1 MFGDVCGSIKK
12 AEHRVSY
19 VYMQEQPKT
28 HDEILNR
35 LNRRLRTLYQCN
47 STFFQAESEQQLLQS
62 ICEILV
68 AGGDLRLAWIGYCEH
83 DAEKTIRPVA
93 QAGYDLD
100 YLEQVKISWGEEMET
115 GHGPAGIAVR
125 TGKAYWVD
133 DIRTDPRFSPWRA
146 AALARGY
153 GSCIAVPLI
162 ASGKPRGSVDL
173 RGTLNLYSAECNA
186 FDESTVE
193 YYAGLATSMTYAV
206 MALRGHL
213 AEDLT
218 SGVMALRASEERKRA
233 QDALQAAQA
242 ELARATSFTAMGQMA
257 ASIAH
262 EINQPLAA
270 IVANGNAALRW
281 LANRMPDLD
290 EARAALKRIVNDGHR
305 ASEVIASIRAM
316 FKKDI
321 QEKASLDVNQLIRE
335 VLVLVHAE
343 LQSQRVSVHTELME
357 DLPQVLADR
366 VQLQQVIM
374 NLTMN
379 AVEAM
384 GSITN
389 RARVLRVKSE
399 VDESHDVLMTVEDS
413 GTGIDPKDINRIF
426 DAFFT
431 TKYHGLGMGLSI
443 CRSIIEAHN
452 GRLWASPG
460 VHHGSVFHLAL
471 PTGERGAER

>member
-1 MFGDVCGSIKK
+1 
-12 AEHRVSY
+12 
-19 VYMQEQPKT
+19 MQEQREA
-28 HDEILNR
+28 HEEILNR
-35 LNRRLRTLYQCN
+35 LNRRLRTLSQCN
-47 STFFQAESEQQLLQS
+47 STFFQAESEQELLQS
-62 ICEILV
+62 ICDILA
-68 AGGDLRLAWIGYCEH
+68 AGGEFRLAWIGYCEN
-83 DAEKTIRPVA
+83 DVEKTVRPVA
-93 QAGYDLD
+93 RAGDGLD
-100 YLEQVKISWGEEMET
+100 YLERVKISWGEAET
-115 GHGPAGIAVR
+115 GQGPAGIAVR
-125 TGKAYWVD
+125 TGKACWVD
-133 DIRTDPRFSPWRA
+133 DIRTDPRFSPWRV

-153 GSCIAVPLI
+153 ASCIAVPLI
-162 ASGKPRGSVDL
+162 AYGKPRGSVDL

-186 FDESTVE
+186 FDESTIE
-193 YYAGLATSMTYAV
+193 HYTGLATCVTYAV
-206 MALRGHL
+206 TALRGHL
-213 AEDLT
+213 AADLT
-218 SGVMALRASEERKRA
+218 SGVTALRASEERKRA
-233 QDALQAAQA
+233 QDALQAALA
-242 ELARATSFTAMGQMA
+242 ELARATRFTAMGQMA

-281 LANRMPDLD
+281 LANTTPDLD

-305 ASEVIASIRAM
+305 ASEVIGSIRAM
-316 FKKDI
+316 FKKDS

-357 DLPQVLADR
+357 DLPLVLADR

-374 NLTMN
+374 NLIMN

-399 VDESHDVLMTVEDS
+399 VDESNDVLMTVEDS
-413 GTGIDPKDINRIF
+413 GTGIDPKDINCIF

-431 TKYHGLGMGLSI
+431 TKSHGLGMGLSI
-443 CRSIIEAHN
+443 CRSIVEAHN

-460 VHHGSVFHLAL
+460 VHHGSVFHVAL
-471 PTGERGAER
+471 PIGEHGAE